1 MIQKDRKKQHSW
13 LSKNIETHSNELSE
27 LIDMKKISD
36 EDARIKAII
45 DKFKETKNDLTI
57 EIQGLKIN
65 ELFFHEENI
74 KLLESF
80 YFSELKLDKQ
90 IYIKEIIGTFKE
102 SGFLLDSSLFRMMKK
117 ISNEMKN

>member
-1 MIQKDRKKQHSW
+1 
-13 LSKNIETHSNELSE
+13 
-27 LIDMKKISD
+27 MKKISD